1 MKAVIYARYSS
12 DNQREESIEGQIREC
27 TAFAEK
33 NGMTILRHYIDRAY
47 SAKTD
52 NRPEFQ
58 RMIQDSKEKL
68 FDIVLVWKLDRFAR
82 NRYDSAQYKNI
93 LKKNGVRVVSANEAI
108 SDSSEGIL
116 MESILEG
123 FAEYFS
129 ADLAEKVSRGM
140 TENALK
146 CKFNGGNPT
155 VGYLIDSEQHFQI
168 DPVKAPFVL
177 NAFKMYDEGSTMSQV
192 RDYLNAHNVCN
203 NRGGKHTI
211 NSVAKMLKNRRYIGE
226 YSYRDVV
233 TPNGIPAIV
242 PEDLFERVQEKI
254 VKNKKAPA
262 RHKAEDDYLLTT
274 KLFCGYCGAYMCGES
289 GRGRNGTVHR
299 YYKCVSVKKK
309 RTDCKKKAVKKDWI
323 ENLVISQTM
332 KLVNDEETVKA
343 IAAMLLDMQ
352 ERENTNLPLLTE
364 QLKETQRGI
373 DNLLNAIQ
381 QGIFTKSTKSR
392 LEELEVAKEEL
403 EIKIANEKLAKPKLT
418 EEQILFY
425 LHKFRVL
432 DMSKQSHRQRLIDTF
447 INRIYLYDDKLVIT
461 FNHKDGAQTITL
473 GDIETALAEQENG
486 SDLVSSAVPKNGK
499 HRWCFPF
506 FDTPGGTRKGG
517 LAEGKVTKCPPD
529 TLLAR
534 RSTPHAFW
542 TGLPRRAERSRDQS
556 FPAAPIPVL
565 GVDKTAFFG
574 V

>member
-12 DNQREESIEGQIREC
+12 DNQREESIEGQIRAC

-33 NGMTILRHYIDRAY
+33 NGMTLLRHYIDRAY

-52 NRPEFQ
+52 NRQEFQ
-58 RMIQDSKEKL
+58 RMIRDSKEKL

-82 NRYDSAQYKNI
+82 NRYDSAQYKNL

-211 NSVAKMLKNRRYIGE
+211 NSIAKMLKNRRYIGE
-226 YSYRDVV
+226 YSYRDMVI
-233 TPNGIPAIV
+233 PNGIPAIV

-254 VKNKKAPA
+254 EKNKKAPA

-309 RTDCKKKAVKKDWI
+309 RTDCKKKAVKKKAVKKEWI
-323 ENLVISQTM
+323 ENLVIIQTM
-332 KLVNDEETVKA
+332 KLVNDEETVRA

-352 ERENTNLPLLTE
+352 ERENTNLPLLTV

-447 INRIYLYDDKLVIT
+447 INRIYLYDDKLIIT

-473 GDIETALAEQENG
+473 NDIETALAEKENG
-486 SDLVSSAVPKNGK
+486 SDLVSSAVPKIAYPI
-499 HRWCFPF
+499 R
-506 FDTPGGTRKGG
+506 
-517 LAEGKVTKCPPD
+517 D
-529 TLLAR
+529 TLFLMLQAGLERASKKHASGMFLAR
-534 RSTPHAFW
+534 GRVLFYSRRTP
-542 TGLPRRAERSRDQS
+542 
-556 FPAAPIPVL
+556 
-565 GVDKTAFFG
+565 
-574 V
+574 

>member
-58 RMIQDSKEKL
+58 RMIQDSREKL

-192 RDYLNAHNVCN
+192 RDYLNTHNICN

-211 NSVAKMLKNRRYIGE
+211 NSVAKILKNRRYIGE

-233 TPNGIPAIV
+233 IPNGIPAIV
-242 PEDLFERVQEKI
+242 PGDLFERVQEKI
-254 VKNKKAPA
+254 EKNKKAPA

-343 IAAMLLDMQ
+343 ITAMLLDMQ

-392 LEELEVAKEEL
+392 LEELEAAKEEL
-403 EIKIANEKLAKPKLT
+403 EVKIANEKLAKPKLT

-486 SDLVSSAVPKNGK
+486 SDLVSSAVPKTGYPI
-499 HRWCFPF
+499 RDDPF
-506 FDTPGGTRKGG
+506 LISGGTRTIKC
-517 LAEGKVTKCPPD
+517 KCPAD
-529 TLLAR
+529 ICSAAAR
-534 RSTPHAFW
+534 R
-542 TGLPRRAERSRDQS
+542 RRHHSATSPFRRTK
-556 FPAAPIPVL
+556 AR
-565 GVDKTAFFG
+565 
-574 V
+574 

>member
-33 NGMTILRHYIDRAY
+33 NGMTVLRHYIDRAY

-58 RMIQDSKEKL
+58 RMIQDSREKL

-116 MESILEG
+116 LESILEG

-177 NAFKMYDEGSTMSQV
+177 NAFKMYDEGSTMSQI
-192 RDYLNAHNVCN
+192 RDYLNGHNVCN
-203 NRGGKHTI
+203 NRGGQHTI
-211 NSVAKMLKNRRYIGE
+211 NSVAKILKNRRYVGE

-233 TPNGIPAIV
+233 IPNGIPAIV

-254 VKNKKAPA
+254 EKNKKAPA

-274 KLFCGYCGAYMCGES
+274 KLFCGHCGAYMCGES

-309 RTDCKKKAVKKDWI
+309 RADCKKKAVKKDWI
-323 ENLVISQTM
+323 ENLVITQTM
-332 KLVNDEETVKA
+332 KLVNNENTIQA

-364 QLKETQRGI
+364 QLQETQRSI

-381 QGIFTKSTKSR
+381 QGVFTKSTKTR
-392 LEELEVAKEEL
+392 LEELEAAKEDL
-403 EIKIANEKLAKPKLT
+403 EIKIANEKLVKPKLA

-425 LHKFRVL
+425 LHKFQVL
-432 DMSKQSHRQRLIDTF
+432 DMRKQSHRQRLIDTF

-473 GDIETALAEQENG
+473 GDIETALAEHENG
-486 SDLVSSAVPKNGK
+486 SDLVSSAVPKTVY
-499 HRWCFPF
+499 PF
-506 FDTPGGTRKGG
+506 RDTPFLIRQAG
-517 LAEGKVTKCPPD
+517 LERA
-529 TLLAR
+529 A
-534 RSTPHAFW
+534 AAQ
-542 TGLPRRAERSRDQS
+542 LP
-556 FPAAPIPVL
+556 
-565 GVDKTAFFG
+565 
-574 V
+574 